1 MAVGRGLK
9 PRVLLIVNEASVP
22 VGKFGPTLQAAGLEL
37 DPWPIFAE
45 PQRELSGYDAV
56 VALGGTMH
64 PESDEAYAWLAPE
77 RALLRE
83 AVRRGLPVMGVCL
96 GAQLLSQAL
105 GGDWVRRRP
114 LARVGWAP
122 PALTPSA
129 AHDPLGDA
137 WRRPDEVLF
146 WHGVSFTL
154 PPGAELL
161 AGTAQSVEAFR
172 AGLVRVGFP
181 VPPGGRRGAGHHLGR
196 HLSRALGHR
205 AGRPGPGGA
214 PRPARRPVPRRRGGR
229 AVRRARPHALGRRR
243 RGVLG
248 CRSAVRPKFAAR

>member
-1 MAVGRGLK
+1 LEAATRATSLNRVAVGRGLK

-22 VGKFGPTLQAAGLEL
+22 VGTFGPTLQAAGLEL

-64 PESDEAYAWLAPE
+64 PDEDEAYAWLAPE

-105 GGDWVRRRP
+105 GGRVWRRP

-129 AHDPLGDA
+129 AHDPLGEA

-172 AGLVRVGFP
+172 AGSCAWGFQYHLEADVALATTWANTYPEHLATAQVDRARV
-181 VPPGGRRGAGHHLGR
+181 V
-196 HLSRALGHR
+196 
-205 AGRPGPGGA
+205 RPGPLGDPSHG
-214 PRPARRPVPRRRGGR
+214 V
-229 AVRRARPHALGRRR
+229 AVAERFAGLVHT
-243 RGVLG
+243 
-248 CRSAVRPKFAAR
+248 RSAAA

>member
-1 MAVGRGLK
+1 LEAATRATSLNRVAVGRGLK

-22 VGKFGPTLQAAGLEL
+22 VGTFGPTLQAAGLEL

-64 PESDEAYAWLAPE
+64 PDEDEAYAWLAPE

-105 GGDWVRRRP
+105 GGRVWRRP

-137 WRRPDEVLF
+137 WRRPDQVLF

-172 AGLVRVGFP
+172 AGSCAWGFQYHLEADVALATTWADTYPEHLATAQVDRSRVVF
-181 VPPGGRRGAGHHLGR
+181 
-196 HLSRALGHR
+196 
-205 AGRPGPGGA
+205 PGPLGDPSHG
-214 PRPARRPVPRRRGGR
+214 V
-229 AVRRARPHALGRRR
+229 AVAERFAGLVHT
-243 RGVLG
+243 
-248 CRSAVRPKFAAR
+248 RSAAA